1 MPDFVRTGQQFLEN
15 LFAGE
20 FAKAVEFF
28 DPTLRAAVTDQQLH
42 QLWTQI
48 TTSFGKPLKHAGTRT
63 AKTLSSSAEI
73 VYLSWDFEKER
84 IDTRMVVNNAN
95 KLIGLSFETPVIK

>member
-1 MPDFVRTGQQFLEN
+1 MPDSVRTSQQFLAD

-20 FAKAVEFF
+20 FAKAVEAF
-28 DPTLRAAVTDQQLH
+28 DPILRAQVSDQQLH

-48 TTSFGKPLKHAGTRT
+48 TASFGKPVKHSGTRT
-63 AKTLSSSAEI
+63 SKTLSATAEI

-84 IDTRMVVNNAN
+84 IDARMVVTNAN
-95 KLIGLSFETPVIK
+95 KLIGLSFETPVIR